1 MVQHEH
7 SHAWAYAWNYFLH
20 LRIHKHILLYLK
32 KKKNNP
38 KQRKWDI
45 CPQCFVLH
53 YFSCSI
59 GFPSLWDYTHV
70 NRYIV
75 PMQTL
80 VVKVGTLLIPWKMWT
95 LVHSWSYL
103 NTNISSCLNFFS
115 LNDHKPKQLQDAK
128 QGELVPSPFYLQ
140 FKLCNEIW
148 TLLSSNT
155 FFCYCLNVYLIQC
168 FVKIRE
174 SRDHPI
180 DLFTQ

>member
-1 MVQHEH
+1 MDERLV
-7 SHAWAYAWNYFLH
+7 
-20 LRIHKHILLYLK
+20 LRPHIQTGISYVKHFKDVKPEFFKTLKEEKKTNTDKIKHIFGSTWTQPCMGICMELLPAFTHTQAYLALSQK
-32 KKKNNP
+32 KKQKTNP
-38 KQRKWDI
+38 KQLKWDI

-103 NTNISSCLNFFS
+103 NTNISSCLNFF
-115 LNDHKPKQLQDAK
+115 
-128 QGELVPSPFYLQ
+128 
-140 FKLCNEIW
+140 FKW
-148 TLLSSNT
+148 S
-155 FFCYCLNVYLIQC
+155 
-168 FVKIRE
+168 
-174 SRDHPI
+174 
-180 DLFTQ
+180 